1 MRGWGYG
8 NKNRQSG
15 MDGGIKRIK
24 IIIKLPIILNIN
36 NTSSA
41 EIKLL
46 KWRIIGRQ
54 YLIFAT
60 TLSTFL
66 IK

>member
-1 MRGWGYG
+1 
-8 NKNRQSG
+8 

-36 NTSSA
+36 NKSSA